1 MFVVRLRS
9 VPRLLLLLTVVLSAC
24 GMPSP
29 GGGGSG
35 EVPRNRT
42 LIVSPWG
49 AIPEIKN
56 PENYNIYLSTGYN
69 HQREAGDKTVYEA
82 LMYTNLNTGEII
94 PWQAES
100 FTYNQNYTSITVKLR
115 NGVTWSDGKPFTSK
129 DVKFTLEMLRDNAPD
144 LLYSTIY
151 KEWLK
156 NVDTPDDQTA
166 VINLNKPGPRFF
178 QLNLALGHENHQV
191 ILPAHIWQ
199 DKDPK
204 TFTNFDLAKGWP
216 VGTGA
221 YKLVSS
227 TAQQQVYDRR
237 EDWWGAKVGVM
248 QLPAPQR
255 IIIVPAAADE
265 STAQLYIGNTLDSGN
280 PLQPGSFVAAQQK
293 NNKLR
298 SWNQQ
303 GPIWGAPDG
312 CGYVLIFNHMK
323 EPWNNRDVRVAINY
337 ALNRQ
342 EISTIGYQN
351 ANYPIVAPFSAYM
364 SKRWLTGKLKEVVDK
379 HDRVTPSQAKVEEH
393 MKAAGYQKNA
403 QGLWEKG
410 GQTLKVP
417 VRGSQFFAPV
427 APPVAAQL
435 RKAGFDASEQIEPPG
450 STALTDDQLTGKTDT
465 MFGVHCGSL
474 SEPYETLKDLH
485 SKNARPIGEKC
496 PFGGA
501 LCSRYRNPEYD
512 KLIDQMEAM
521 PPGKPDD
528 PTYVDLAAKALD
540 IYLTDMPE
548 IMLAEELHVVV
559 FNETYW
565 KGWPTAEDPYVAP
578 YPPWEAWRLIIH
590 RLQPVQ

>member
-129 DVKFTLEMLRDNAPD
+129 DIKFTLEMLRDNAPD

-221 YKLVSS
+221 YKLISS